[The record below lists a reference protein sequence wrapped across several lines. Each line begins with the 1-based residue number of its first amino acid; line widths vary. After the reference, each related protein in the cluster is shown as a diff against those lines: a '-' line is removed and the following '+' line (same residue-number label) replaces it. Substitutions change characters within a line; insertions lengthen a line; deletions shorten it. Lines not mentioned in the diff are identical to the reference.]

1 MAAAAIA
8 GVATPASSGP
18 RLSSN
23 APITGSLAAL
33 FVPLVAKDASGAY
46 CPGTGAP
53 PITVAQLEA
62 AVFEELSPGEVTVG
76 STYNSCTQ
84 GQLRLTQD
92 NSRVVEPVVLP
103 CNGTT

>member
-1 MAAAAIA
+1 MAAAATA

-33 FVPLVAKDASGAY
+33 FVPLVAKDASGTY

-53 PITVAQLEA
+53 PITVAELEA

-84 GQLRLTQD
+84 GRLRLTQD